1 MYDDIFGELYSFP
14 LWLFVFFSFL
24 FHLLYQWLLTFHY
37 AVINSV
43 DNEVTLGFVFDVGL
57 MPRFILPIT

>member
-14 LWLFVFFSFL
+14 LWLFEFFSFL
-24 FHLLYQWLLTFHY
+24 LHLLYQWLLTFHY

-43 DNEVTLGFVFDVGL
+43 DNEVTLGFVFDVG
-57 MPRFILPIT
+57 